1 MMRRATGILIG
12 TLLLA
17 ACAPEASN
25 AERIA
30 VTLTNDHITLD
41 RAEVAAGTVLFEV
54 ENQSDDLVHE
64 IEIFAKAT
72 DGAVLPVSN
81 SVADTTGFELIDE
94 VEDVLPG
101 SRASLTVDLA
111 PGTYLAICNL
121 PLHYGSGMWA
131 YLTVIE
137 G

>member
-1 MMRRATGILIG
+1 MVRRATGIVIG

-30 VTLTNDHITLD
+30 VTLVDDHITLD
-41 RAEVAAGTVLFEV
+41 RAEIAAGTVLFEV

-64 IEIFAKAT
+64 IEIFANAT
-72 DGAVLPVSN
+72 DGAILTVSN
-81 SVADTTGFELIDE
+81 SVADTTGLELVDE
-94 VEDVLPG
+94 VEDVVPG

-111 PGTYLAICNL
+111 PGTYLVMCNL
-121 PLHYGSGMWA
+121 PLHYGSGMSA